1 MTENNSQ
8 PSASDAE
15 PTDATAA
22 SELPMGVALTP
33 FDEAY
38 QQDPYAV
45 LKQAQATNRS
55 YFDSEFRRVFVTD
68 HAAVKKVLRDR
79 DMWSDPRKASQD
91 SFSAM
96 FRPDQRDDQREPSML
111 FLDDPQHKRLRNLV
125 NKAFTPAAVE
135 KLRPRI
141 REIAQELV
149 SGIES
154 DPFDIVAHVAAPL
167 PAIVIAE
174 MLGIEE
180 ANIANFKAW
189 SDTSTATFFNP
200 FRSEDD
206 LAAGAE
212 AGAKLDAL
220 FREQI
225 RLRRDNPGT
234 DLTSAMVLAREG
246 DDTLSDDEIVSQC
259 NLLLVAGNVTT
270 TDLIGNGLKALME
283 NPAQLELLRSKPELM
298 ANAVEEMLRFDSP
311 VTQSGRIA
319 DKAMEVAG
327 CPIHQGGSISVSLA
341 AANRDP
347 LVFEDPDTFNIERED
362 TSHQSFGGG
371 RHFCL
376 GAPLA
381 RVEAQEA
388 IAAILARFGAL
399 SMHSFDY
406 RTTPGFRGLNEL
418 WLAAQ

>member
-1 MTENNSQ
+1 MRDNESNPAAPDTSQ
-8 PSASDAE
+8 DAAEKSA
-15 PTDATAA
+15 
-22 SELPMGVALTP
+22 LPMGVALTP
-33 FDEAY
+33 FDEGY
-38 QQDPYAV
+38 QKDPYAV
-45 LKQAQATNRS
+45 LRRAQAADRS
-55 YFDSEFRRVFVTD
+55 YFDTEFRRVFVTD
-68 HAAVKKVLRDR
+68 HAEVKRVLRDR
-79 DMWSDPRKASQD
+79 DMWSDPRKASED
-91 SFSAM
+91 SFSRM
-96 FRPDQRDDQREPSML
+96 FRPEQRDEEREPSML

-141 REIAQELV
+141 REVADRLV
-149 SGIES
+149 REIDST
-154 DPFDIVAHVAAPL
+154 PFDIVAHVAGPL

-180 ANIANFKAW
+180 ADIAKFKAW
-189 SDTSTATFFNP
+189 SDTTTATFFNP
-200 FRSEDD
+200 FRNEDD

-212 AGAKLDAL
+212 AGANLDAL
-220 FREQI
+220 FRHQI
-225 RLRRDNPGT
+225 KLRRENPGS

-270 TDLIGNGLKALME
+270 TDLIGNGLKALVE
-283 NPAQLELLRSKPELM
+283 NPEQLQRLRDKPELM

-319 DKAMEVAG
+319 NEDMDIAG
-327 CPIHQGGSISVSLA
+327 CPIHQGGSVSVSLA

-347 LVFEDPDTFNIERED
+347 LVYENPDKFDVERHD
-362 TSHQSFGGG
+362 VAHQSFGGG

-388 IAAILARFGAL
+388 VAAILAHFESL
-399 SMHSFDY
+399 SMESFEY

-418 WLAAQ
+418 WLRA

>member
-1 MTENNSQ
+1 M
-8 PSASDAE
+8 SDKD
-15 PTDATAA
+15 PTSSLPEANHVGNAPVDP
-22 SELPMGVALTP
+22 LPMGVALTP
-33 FDEAY
+33 FDEGY
-38 QQDPYAV
+38 QKDPYAV
-45 LKQAQATNRS
+45 LRRVQATARS

-68 HAAVKKVLRDR
+68 HAEVKRVLRDR
-79 DMWSDPRKASQD
+79 DMWSDPRKASED
-91 SFSAM
+91 SFSRM
-96 FRPDQRDDQREPSML
+96 FRPEQRQEQREPSML

-141 REIAQELV
+141 REIADGLV
-149 SGIES
+149 GGINS
-154 DPFDIVAHVAAPL
+154 DPFDAIAHLAAPL

-180 ANIANFKAW
+180 ADIANFKTW

-200 FRSEDD
+200 FRSEED
-206 LAAGAE
+206 LAAAAE
-212 AGAKLDAL
+212 ASANLDAM

-225 RLRRDNPGT
+225 KMRRANPGT
-234 DLTSAMVLAREG
+234 DLTSAMVLARDG
-246 DDTLSDDEIVSQC
+246 DDTLTDDEILSQC

-283 NPAQLELLRSKPELM
+283 NPKQLQQLRDRPELM

-319 DKAMEVAG
+319 NADMDIAG
-327 CPIHQGGSISVSLA
+327 CPIHRGGSVSVSLA

-347 LVFEDPDTFNIERED
+347 LVYENPDDFDITRED
-362 TSHQSFGGG
+362 VSHQSFGGG

-388 IAAILARFGAL
+388 IGSLLARFASL
-399 SMHSFDY
+399 SMEAFEY

-418 WLAAQ
+418 WLKAE